1 MKIFFKIL
9 LYLFG
14 VLILIALILGVV
26 GPKTY
31 DVHRT
36 AVVSGTPEQLWPLVS
51 SLKKMQE
58 WSPWAEKD
66 PAMTTEYSG
75 TDGTVGSSI
84 SWSGNDDVGKGSQT
98 ISVLEPT
105 SKVETTLHFLEPMS
119 GEATSYTFLKDTTD
133 GTLVIWG
140 LKGENGFVGK
150 IFGSIMNMD
159 KMMAPDFERGL
170 AKLTALAAALPK
182 AEMPGIGII
191 PGDYGGGKYLG
202 VKGSMTFDKLQAFY
216 SKNFVAAMTAVEK
229 GGGKV
234 AGAPSGLYYKWD
246 TTTSTTDLA
255 AAIPFTG
262 ELKAPAGMEII
273 TLPSG
278 KSLTI
283 NYVGG
288 YHGIGKAHEAMDV
301 YMKEN
306 KLEQLTPVI
315 EEYITDPMS
324 QPDSNKW
331 VTKVVYFVK

>member
-1 MKIFFKIL
+1 MKIFKYL
-9 LYLFG
+9 LYLVG

-26 GPKTY
+26 GPKSY

-36 AVVSGTPEQLWPLVS
+36 AVVAGTPEQVWPLVS

-66 PAMTTEYSG
+66 PAMTSEFTG
-75 TDGTVGSSI
+75 TDGTVGSSV

-98 ISVLEPT
+98 LSVLEPT
-105 SKVETTLHFLEPMS
+105 SKVESSLHFLEPMN
-119 GEATSYTFLKDTTD
+119 GEATAYTLLKDTTG
-133 GTLVIWG
+133 GTLVTWG

-150 IFGSIMNMD
+150 IFGSILNMD

-170 AKLTALAAALPK
+170 AKLTALVASLPK
-182 AEMPGIGII
+182 NEMPAVSIL
-191 PGDYGGGKYLG
+191 PGDYSGGKYLG
-202 VKGSMTFDKLQAFY
+202 VKGSMTFDKISDFFA
-216 SKNFVAAMTAVEK
+216 KNLPAAMTAVEK
-229 GGGKV
+229 GGGKM

-246 TTTSTTDLA
+246 TTTTSTDLA

-262 ELKAPAGMEII
+262 NVKAPAGMEVIS
-273 TLPSG
+273 LPAA

-283 NYVGG
+283 NYMGG
-288 YHGIGKAHEAMDV
+288 YHGIGKAHDAMDV
-301 YMKEN
+301 YIKEN

-324 QPDSNKW
+324 EPDSNKW
-331 VTKVVYFVK
+331 LTKVVYFVK